1 MRKMKSTLSVGK
13 RIILLSVCMAMFSVT
28 GFSQGAKGKKVKGA
42 PVFSQVVYQG
52 NDQVY
57 SENPLSPGEFYN
69 PILQGCYPD
78 PSITRKGDDY
88 FWCVHHLPCFP
99 VCLFSTR
106 KIW

>member
-1 MRKMKSTLSVGK
+1 MRKVKSTLSVGK

-52 NDQVY
+52 NDRVY

-69 PILQGCYPD
+69 TI
-78 PSITRKGDDY
+78 
-88 FWCVHHLPCFP
+88 FWCVHRLPCFP
-99 VCLFSTR
+99 VCLFSTQ

>member
-1 MRKMKSTLSVGK
+1 MT
-13 RIILLSVCMAMFSVT
+13 MFSVA

-42 PVFSQVVYQG
+42 PVFLQAVYQG

-57 SENPLSPGEFYN
+57 NENPLQAGEFYN

-88 FWCVHHLPCFP
+88 FLVCSSFAMFPGAYLPFKG
-99 VCLFSTR
+99 FSELDADRPCTGPYLTAEST
-106 KIW
+106 